1 MSLPPLTTLPAT
13 LQGLAARAQTAWPT
27 AVAALGGRCSERF
40 AAWPTARLE
49 CLRRVFAA
57 SDFVFEQS
65 LRDPLMLLDLAD
77 SGELERSLAAGELRA
92 QLQEAVDACG
102 DEDELGRCL
111 RRLRN
116 RQQTRIIWRDVCRL
130 TDLRETCNDLTL
142 LAEACIDLAYGWLY
156 ARHCTQYG
164 TPIGARSGLPQHLVV
179 LGMGKLGAHE
189 LNLSSDI
196 DLISPSLRAVKP
208 TRLNA
213 RWITRSFSSA
223 SVSA

>member
-27 AVAALGGRCSERF
+27 AVAALGGRCAERF
-40 AAWPTARLE
+40 ASWPAARLE
-49 CLRRVFAA
+49 CLGRVFAA

-92 QLQEAVDACG
+92 QLQVAVDACG

-130 TDLRETCNDLTL
+130 TDLRETWN
-142 LAEACIDLAYGWLY
+142 A
-156 ARHCTQYG
+156 
-164 TPIGARSGLPQHLVV
+164 IGATPAVQSPTPSANRTPV
-179 LGMGKLGAHE
+179 LA
-189 LNLSSDI
+189 
-196 DLISPSLRAVKP
+196 
-208 TRLNA
+208 
-213 RWITRSFSSA
+213 SA
-223 SVSA
+223 